1 MAGRKRISKEASSNS
16 EESSED
22 EIWKEMDTIH
32 ERKGLFDDLILS
44 KIGCLVSLGII
55 FSLLIFPFQFQGP
68 KVRRVPS

>member
-1 MAGRKRISKEASSNS
+1 MAGRKRISKEAFSSS

-44 KIGCLVSLGII
+44 KDWLSCKFGII